1 MAVFFTN
8 YDNSGANAIANS
20 LANLGANLGNAFNKQ
35 QERQLLSD
43 IGGMVQSG
51 NLKGAAE
58 AAFKAG
64 DTGTGVN
71 LLKLIDE
78 QDKRAAQQK
87 FDANAFS
94 SIDNPVQTRSN
105 TPMDLAGAIRMQESG
120 NNPNIGTS
128 VDGAQGIGQ
137 ILPATFNRFAKPGE
151 RIDNPTDNLN
161 VSNRILGT
169 YMDKY
174 KDPARAAVAYFS
186 GEGNVAP
193 PGSPTPWKRDTHDG
207 NNKYVSSYVN
217 DVMGRMNVGQ
227 PQRVQVADASGAMPQ
242 SANIDALMQRRSKII
257 NAMSNPNISDNARQ
271 QFSTMLK
278 DAEFQITRLD
288 TKAANVPE
296 FEKKNQG
303 KMADRFDAIVT
314 EGDSARS
321 EVALVD
327 QLDQLGQS
335 FQTGGAAAAQAWLA
349 DRGIN
354 VGKNVDQIQAYQA
367 IVNKL
372 VPMQRAPGSGT
383 TSDFDAKGF
392 MASLPSLMKTPEG
405 NQRIIDTLKGLAQY
419 KIERGIIA
427 EKIQLGEMT
436 ANEGVKALRDI
447 KASEFINRNNSQQQ
461 GQGFN
466 VTQNNQ
472 ISGSQPVVQTGSF
485 QKSNSNVPSGFNS
498 DLADFQRA
506 VSMFPE
512 RRDEFLQRLSG
523 KYKNFPE
530 VLSQIK

>member
-1 MAVFFTN
+1 MALFFTN

-78 QDKRAAQQK
+78 QDKRAAQQ
-87 FDANAFS
+87 NADSAVFS
-94 SIDNPVQTRSN
+94 SLNGAPQGSAN

-151 RIDNPTDNLN
+151 RIDNPNDNLN

-193 PGSPTPWKRDTHDG
+193 PGSATPWKRDTHDG

-217 DVMGRMNVGQ
+217 DVLGRMNVGH
-227 PQRVQVADASGAMPQ
+227 PQRVQVADASSAMPQ
-242 SANIDALMQRRSKII
+242 SANIDALMSRRNNIMRM
-257 NAMSNPNISDNARQ
+257 MSSQGISDNARQ
-271 QFSTMLK
+271 QLNTMLQDTTFQIERADRQANQNKPDIRQFGDTLYNIAGGQISPMMKIPETEKPANQDQGAAQTFSTRMR
-278 DAEFQITRLD
+278 DAESVINSVDQ
-288 TKAANVPE
+288 N
-296 FEKKNQG
+296 KKPIWQ
-303 KMADRFDAIVT
+303 DAIGE
-314 EGDSARS
+314 EGYKNRTLEKVPVVGRGMMS
-321 EVALVD
+321 E
-327 QLDQLGQS
+327 
-335 FQTGGAAAAQAWLA
+335 
-349 DRGIN
+349 N
-354 VGKNVDQIQAYQA
+354 YQRY
-367 IVNKL
+367 N
-372 VPMQRAPGSGT
+372 
-383 TSDFDAKGF
+383 DAK
-392 MASLPSLMKTPEG
+392 
-405 NQRIIDTLKGLAQY
+405 
-419 KIERGIIA
+419 ERFITSI
-427 EKIQLGEMT
+427 
-436 ANEGVKALRDI
+436 LRDESGATI
-447 KASEFINRNNSQQQ
+447 GTEEFVREERKYFPQPGDKPAAIRDKAIARQNAISTLARQGTPQFQREFFGEKQSQNNADKSVSGDVKSAKPIPSNVLDEARAAIPRKGREAVINLLRQQ
-461 GQGFN
+461 GFDTNG
-466 VTQNNQ
+466 
-472 ISGSQPVVQTGSF
+472 
-485 QKSNSNVPSGFNS
+485 
-498 DLADFQRA
+498 L
-506 VSMFPE
+506 
-512 RRDEFLQRLSG
+512 
-523 KYKNFPE
+523 
-530 VLSQIK
+530 